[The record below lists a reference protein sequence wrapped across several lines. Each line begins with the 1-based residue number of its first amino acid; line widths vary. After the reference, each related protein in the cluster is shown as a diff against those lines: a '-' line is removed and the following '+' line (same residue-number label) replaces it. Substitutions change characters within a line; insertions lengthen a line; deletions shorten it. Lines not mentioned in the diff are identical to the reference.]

1 MGTSELVGAIIL
13 FVLAAVLFILS
24 IRHFREK
31 GLLLNNAY
39 LYATKE
45 ERETMNKSP
54 HYRQSAI
61 CFCILSVG
69 CLVSA
74 LSIVLKND
82 TLPLLEIPIFCVA
95 AIYAIVSSVQIYRK
109 EGK

>member
-1 MGTSELVGAIIL
+1 MGTSESVGAIIL
-13 FVLAAVLFILS
+13 FVLAVVLFILS
-24 IRHFREK
+24 IRHFMEK

-61 CFCILSVG
+61 CFCILGVG

-82 TLPLLEIPIFCVA
+82 TIQSFEIPIFCA
-95 AIYAIVSSVQIYRK
+95 AGVYAIVSSVQIYRK